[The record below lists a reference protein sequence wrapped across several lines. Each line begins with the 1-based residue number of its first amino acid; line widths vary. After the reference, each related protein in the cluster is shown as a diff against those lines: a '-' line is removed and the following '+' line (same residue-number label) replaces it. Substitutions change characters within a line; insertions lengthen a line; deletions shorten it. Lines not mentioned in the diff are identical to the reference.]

1 MKVYGRVIHIRKTK
15 NYVFLTL
22 LSKDKEQIQIVVDKT
37 KFENIEENDIISVDG
52 IKDNYNNIGDSLI
65 ANSIKRIAL
74 NNKSNFNELNENALM
89 VKSKITHKVRNFLDD
104 KEFIE
109 VDLPILSFSESS
121 SASHSFSAKHEIS
134 DDTV

>member
-15 NYVFLTL
+15 DYIFLTL
-22 LSKDKEQIQIVVDKT
+22 LSKDKEQIQIVVDKA

-74 NNKSNFNELNENALM
+74 NNKSNFSEFNENTLI
-89 VKSKITHKVRNFLDD
+89 VKSKITHKVRNFLNAQ
-104 KEFIE
+104 EFI
-109 VDLPILSFSESS
+109 
-121 SASHSFSAKHEIS
+121 
-134 DDTV
+134 

>member
-15 NYVFLTL
+15 DYVFLTV

-37 KFENIEENDIISVDG
+37 KFENIEENDIIGVDG
-52 IKDNYNNIGDSLI
+52 LKDNYNNIGNSLI
-65 ANSIKRIAL
+65 ANSIKKIAL
-74 NNKSNFNELNENALM
+74 NNKSNFNEFNENALI
-89 VKSKITHKVRNFLDD
+89 VKSKITHKVRNFLND

-121 SASHSFSAKHEIS
+121 SASHSFSAKYEI
-134 DDTV
+134 